1 MLEHF
6 HVPEE
11 DQVRVRR
18 DDLGRTTAAIFGA
31 MGMPAE
37 DAALAADGLVTADIR
52 GCETHGVSNMLRNY
66 VKTFGEGQINPTPDW
81 KITRETSAVA
91 TIEADGSHGLV
102 MCPKAMDIA
111 IEKAKEVGIG
121 AVTIHNSRHAGM
133 MAYHAMMAMPHDMIG
148 YAITGGGPIMVPTF
162 GAEPR
167 VGTVPH
173 AWAVPAD
180 KMPPFVLDISS
191 TSVAGNK
198 IALLK
203 RTGARLMPGLMAEE
217 DGTPIMEESGDI
229 PDGDLRLLPWGST
242 RELGSHKG
250 YGMAVI
256 GQVFSGIL
264 SAGLFG
270 VSNPP
275 GNGSQFVAAF
285 SIDAFRDVS
294 EFKQSMDEF
303 LTYLVETPPAPGH
316 DHVYYAGLPEHEET
330 LVRERDGIPLHR
342 EVVEWFDSETDELK
356 LERLVRAN

>member
-18 DDLGRTTAAIFGA
+18 DDLERTTAAIFGA

-133 MAYHAMMAMPHDMIG
+133 MAYHAMRAMPHDMIG
-148 YAITGGGPIMVPTF
+148 YAITGGGAVMVPTY
-162 GAEPR
+162 GAVPR
-167 VGTVPH
+167 VGAVPH

-191 TSVAGNK
+191 SAVAANK
-198 IALLK
+198 IQLLR
-203 RTGARLMPGLMAEE
+203 RTGAQLLPGLLADEK
-217 DGTPIMEESGDI
+217 GTPIMEEQDV
-229 PDGDLRLLPWGST
+229 PAETRLLPWGST

-316 DHVYYAGLPEHEET
+316 DRVYYAGLPEHEET

>member
-1 MLEHF
+1 MLDHF

-11 DQVRVRR
+11 DQVKIRHE
-18 DDLGRTTAAIFGA
+18 DLKRTTTAIFGA
-31 MGMPAE
+31 MGMPGADAE
-37 DAALAADGLVTADIR
+37 LAADVLMSADIR
-52 GCETHGVSNMLRNY
+52 GCETHGVSNMLRGY
-66 VKTFGEGQINPTPDW
+66 VQAFAEGGINPTPNW
-81 KITRETSAVA
+81 KIIRETSAVA

-111 IEKAKEVGIG
+111 IEKARKVGIG

-148 YAITGGGPIMVPTF
+148 YAITGGGPIMLPTF

-173 AWAVPAD
+173 AWAVPAG

-198 IALLK
+198 IELLR
-203 RTGARLMPGLMAEE
+203 RTGAKLLPGLMADE
-217 DGTPIMEESGDI
+217 DGTPIMEEQDV
-229 PDGDLRLLPWGST
+229 PEHLRLLPWGST

-250 YGMAVI
+250 YGMGVI

-264 SAGLFG
+264 SAGVFG
-270 VSNPP
+270 NTHAP
-275 GNGSQFVAAF
+275 GVGSQFVAAF

-316 DHVYYAGLPEHEET
+316 DRVYYAGLPEHEET
-330 LVRERDGIPLHR
+330 EIRERDGIPLHR
-342 EVVEWFDSETDELK
+342 EVVEWFDSTTNELK
-356 LERLVRAN
+356 LERLIRAD